1 MNSTGKI
8 QPWPRNAEDLPT
20 SEIPMDVRPGAT
32 LSVDG
37 RYRFT
42 LLRECGRPRSTGAVA
57 WLMLNPSTA
66 DSDTDDRTIT
76 RCRNYTG
83 SWGYRWLYVVNL
95 SPFRATNPQCLANA
109 GPEPE
114 EVWLTNLEVIK
125 AAARNADLLVAAY
138 GVQGSL
144 EQRADRVLKELKDFN
159 IHCLDTSLGGHP
171 VHPLQRIKPIT
182 RHMLFQGKRR

>member
-8 QPWPRNAEDLPT
+8 QPWPRNAEDLPA

-42 LLRECGRPRSTGAVA
+42 LLRECGGPRSTGAV
-57 WLMLNPSTA
+57 
-66 DSDTDDRTIT
+66 
-76 RCRNYTG
+76 
-83 SWGYRWLYVVNL
+83 
-95 SPFRATNPQCLANA
+95 
-109 GPEPE
+109 
-114 EVWLTNLEVIK
+114 WLTNQEVVN

-144 EQRADRVLKELKDFN
+144 EQRADQVLKELKDFN

-171 VHPLQRIKPIT
+171 VHPLQRIKAIT
-182 RHMLFQGKRR
+182 GHRLFQGKRR